1 MLHGKSI
8 GLSSTFFA
16 LIDLGRQTVIII
28 IMGWLAVV
36 VRRAGCGTFRFGE
49 AQGGNRLRSID
60 TIPKVT
66 EFNPIIAIQLIQK
79 EPDSF

>member
-16 LIDLGRQTVIII
+16 LIGRQTVIII
-28 IMGWLAVV
+28 IMGWLAVAV
-36 VRRAGCGTFRFGE
+36 AVRRAGCGAFRFGE